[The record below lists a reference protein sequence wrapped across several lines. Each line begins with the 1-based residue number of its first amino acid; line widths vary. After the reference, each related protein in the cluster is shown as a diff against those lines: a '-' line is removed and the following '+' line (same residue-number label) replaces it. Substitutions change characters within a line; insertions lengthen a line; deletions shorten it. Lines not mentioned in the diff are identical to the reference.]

1 VRSPGNHAR
10 YLTQWFPEGPVR
22 DDAGGEE
29 ATAMFQFDDESSR
42 RLEAAYLTPDVV
54 AQRRSVRGWLAL
66 RPRER
71 VLDVGVGP
79 GFLAAEMAGE
89 VGADGIVAGIDIS
102 ESMLALAKE
111 RAATIDL
118 RTGTAGSVPY
128 PDACFDVAVS
138 TQVLEY
144 VADLPAALAELR
156 RVVRPGGRILI
167 LDTDWDSIV
176 WRSGDDAR
184 MAAVLAAWEG
194 HLADPRLPRRLLS
207 ELRSA
212 GFTPDTPLVL
222 PLLNVG
228 FDPVQAFSAG
238 VIDIIGDF
246 VTQRGTLPAAEVD
259 AWKTD
264 LRSLGDGYFFSLN
277 RYVFRAIRD

>member
-1 VRSPGNHAR
+1 M
-10 YLTQWFPEGPVR
+10 L
-22 DDAGGEE
+22 
-29 ATAMFQFDDESSR
+29 QFDEENSR
-42 RLEAAYLTPDVV
+42 RFVAAYLTPDVV

-66 RPRER
+66 RPGER

-79 GFLAAEMAGE
+79 GFLAAEMVGE
-89 VGADGIVAGIDIS
+89 VGADGVVAGIDVS
-102 ESMLALAKE
+102 ETMLALAKG
-111 RAATIDL
+111 RNAAIEL
-118 RTGTAGSVPY
+118 RVGSAGSIPY
-128 PDACFDVAVS
+128 PGASFDVAVS

-144 VADLPAALAELR
+144 VADIPAALAELR

-194 HLADPRLPRRLLS
+194 HVAEPRLPRRLFG

-212 GFTPDTPLVL
+212 GFTPDPPLVL

-228 FDPVQAFSAG
+228 FDPVHAFSAG
-238 VIDIIGDF
+238 MIDVVGDF
-246 VTQRGTLPAAEVD
+246 VAGQGVLPAAEVD
-259 AWKTD
+259 AWKAD

-277 RYVFRAIRD
+277 RYVFRAIRG